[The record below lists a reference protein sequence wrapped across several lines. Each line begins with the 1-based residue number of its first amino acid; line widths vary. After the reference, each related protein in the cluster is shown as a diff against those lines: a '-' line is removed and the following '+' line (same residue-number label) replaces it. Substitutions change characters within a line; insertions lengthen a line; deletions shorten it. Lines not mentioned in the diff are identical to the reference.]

1 MRIVSFKYLQ
11 EVMKLV
17 RDTGTEL
24 SNKRLR
30 RFAYL
35 DIFQNNYTLYK
46 LYNYYKKTVNSDAAN
61 NQLMVLL
68 IVISIIVTLVVS
80 FII

>member
-1 MRIVSFKYLQ
+1 MRIVSFLYLQ
-11 EVMKLV
+11 EVKELV
-17 RDTGTEL
+17 KCKGIEL

-46 LYNYYKKTVNSDAAN
+46 LYNFYKKTVNSDAAN
-61 NQLMVLL
+61 NQLIVLL
-68 IVISIIVTLVVS
+68 IVIAIIITLIVL
-80 FII
+80 FLI